1 MDQGAC
7 VSADAS
13 RVKKGRK
20 IKAFRSEH
28 MQQPEAVHTMKPDM
42 VYSKGR
48 RDPCCAD
55 DQRIASTAVPPVQR
69 VPRDEPGYAE
79 RVGPV
84 GEEMHQAT
92 AGEAEADGGPWV
104 DAEQVVRSREQCNPA
119 NTPMRKRAVRDP

>member
-7 VSADAS
+7 VYGSGHAS
-13 RVKKGRK
+13 PVKIGRK
-20 IKAFRSEH
+20 IKSFGRRVCFRSEH
-28 MQQPEAVHTMKPDM
+28 VKQPEAVHAMKPDM

-84 GEEMHQAT
+84 GEEMHQAA
-92 AGEAEADGGPWV
+92 AGAAD
-104 DAEQVVRSREQCNPA
+104 
-119 NTPMRKRAVRDP
+119 TPMRKRTVRDP